1 MKKIISFFIISLT
14 LSACHFEDIKYLGA
28 DNISNITKSGKGDYT
43 VSVDFKIDNPNTYHI
58 KVKPS
63 DINVFLNNS
72 KIGVVRLDE
81 KVKLVKKTK
90 GVYTTKLN
98 LKLEKLNFFDIAKNA
113 LFGKTSIQFQG
124 KVKAGTGIF
133 FKKFDVNETRKLDKN
148 QLKQLLSKF
157 GLDL

>member
-1 MKKIISFFIISLT
+1 MMKFQDL
-14 LSACHFEDIKYLGA
+14 KYIGA
-28 DNISNITKSGKGDYT
+28 DNISNISKSGRGDYT
-43 VSVDFKIDNPNTYHI
+43 VSVDFKIDNPNAYHI

-81 KVKLVKKTK
+81 KVKLVKKTE

-98 LKLEKLNFFDIAKNA
+98 LKLEKLNLFAIAKNA
-113 LFGKTSIQFQG
+113 LFGKTTIQFQG

-133 FKKFDVNETRKLDKN
+133 SKKFDVDETRELDKS

-157 GLDL
+157 GLDT